1 MIPPAEVQVD
11 VLVGDR
17 PRSEVHFSG
26 VIDVP
31 SGVLTLGDAE
41 HEDAIEIGPGRWT
54 VQVACSPHEFA
65 ENVRVWLQRM

>member
-1 MIPPAEVQVD
+1 M
-11 VLVGDR
+11 
-17 PRSEVHFSG
+17 
-26 VIDVP
+26 IDVP

-41 HEDAIEIGPGRWT
+41 HEDVIEIGPGRWT